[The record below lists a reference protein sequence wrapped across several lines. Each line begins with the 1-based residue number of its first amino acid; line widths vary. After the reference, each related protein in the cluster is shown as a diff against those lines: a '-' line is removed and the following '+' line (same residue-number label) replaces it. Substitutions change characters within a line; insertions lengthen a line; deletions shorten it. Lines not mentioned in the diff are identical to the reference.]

1 MKRMTLNAAEL
12 DKFIILNDEFGF
24 TNETLEHVSQDKLF
38 SKIIEVINSKKP
50 VLVFDTTNIELY
62 VGNTDEDSMY
72 LTALYNNSGNT
83 YTLNYDR
90 DTDQLRIQQASE
102 TFISE
107 DNVKTLFGNQ
117 SIIGTG
123 NIDLY
128 RHFLTITDV
137 NNEQVIFEWIS
148 SSNTNVSG
156 NNTTKLIELLKCSG
170 VKTGR
175 AYGFGYK
182 YSDVVSGIKPSI
194 MWWIGSSSQLT
205 IKIDSS
211 TPTAI
216 KEIVDIVETI

>member
-24 TNETLEHVSQDKLF
+24 TNETLEHVSQDKLY
-38 SKIIEVINSKKP
+38 SKIVEVINSKKP

-62 VGNTDEDSMY
+62 VGNTDKDSMY

-83 YTLNYDR
+83 YTLTYDR
-90 DTDQLRIQQASE
+90 DTDQLRIEQASE

-128 RHFLTITDV
+128 RHDLEANNVHFTIY
-137 NNEQVIFEWIS
+137 S
-148 SSNTNVSG
+148 SSNLKVDSPQDLTTILKASVDVEIPAIFSVN
-156 NNTTKLIELLKCSG
+156 NNTIAAEVWFKNKVWYTKCEG
-170 VKTGR
+170 E
-175 AYGFGYK
+175 
-182 YSDVVSGIKPSI
+182 DVEAITNIKD
-194 MWWIGSSSQLT
+194 T
-205 IKIDSS
+205 I
-211 TPTAI
+211 T
-216 KEIVDIVETI
+216 TI

>member
-24 TNETLEHVSQDKLF
+24 TNETLEHVSQDKLY
-38 SKIIEVINSKKP
+38 SKIVEVINSKKP

-83 YTLNYDR
+83 YTLTYDR
-90 DTDQLRIQQASE
+90 DTDQLRIEQASE

-117 SIIGTG
+117 SILGTG

-128 RHFLTITDV
+128 RHWL
-137 NNEQVIFEWIS
+137 QVKNADGVYAHFEFIS
-148 SSNTNVSG
+148 SSNINATG
-156 NNTTKLIELLKCSG
+156 NGAKLKDLLKCSG
-170 VKTGR
+170 VENAR
-175 AYGFGYK
+175 YYSLGFTDHVAEIVALYW
-182 YSDVVSGIKPSI
+182 P
-194 MWWIGSSSQLT
+194 GSSVGVIQM
-205 IKIDSS
+205 
-211 TPTAI
+211 AI
-216 KEIVDIVETI
+216 GTTDPVAIVEVKDTIETI